1 MLQQNCPIP
10 EEHPVSCRSH
20 VLSVCLQGFIL
31 RTPRI
36 NRPDLK
42 SHPDRHGIMF
52 GSIKHIP
59 NSPKTSCVAKVLVG
73 TQKWAPAGQ
82 CHYWRIRCWARPVV
96 VYYCTFKNDTYQ
108 LALSVRSAWPDNT
121 RRYWKC
127 GGETSYLLLKRIE
140 VNGVWVNLD
149 CRLAPSAVVIELA
162 LSSHG
167 WTMARLQHNRPA
179 HLILCGIQCQF
190 LTY

>member
-1 MLQQNCPIP
+1 MQVPRSKRVPARL
-10 EEHPVSCRSH
+10 HPPDAADKSTRPKIS
-20 VLSVCLQGFIL
+20 SGS
-31 RTPRI
+31 PRNYVRI
-36 NRPDLK
+36 
-42 SHPDRHGIMF
+42 HQ
-52 GSIKHIP
+52 HIP

-127 GGETSYLLLKRIE
+127 GGETLYLLLKRIE